1 MMLSPVRGWFVPVL
15 FSFALASGTCPAL
28 AQESEPDR
36 ANPLS
41 DALVPDS
48 TFSPSEVVRV
58 QLEALRHNDEQDRG
72 IAVAFRFAS
81 PANRGNTG
89 PLSRFIAMIKE
100 GPYALMLG
108 FREAAYG
115 PVETHVRPGPT
126 AGHADRHTGKRDLLV
141 LSVQAVGSA
150 LRGLLDDRCRTHR
163 ARSGTCR
170 IGFSSGIGIGQGR
183 YPVRRRHPAVATAA
197 SESPRNAGMTSVAN
211 NRIERSTISIGR
223 PPKFIQHTRLL
234 TPASSRSCSSFSMQV

>member
-81 PANRGNTG
+81 PANRANTG

-108 FREAAYG
+108 FRDAAYG
-115 PVETHVRPGPT
+115 PVETQSGQARQRVTLTGTRESVTYWFYLSRQSEPPYADCWMT
-126 AGHADRHTGKRDLLV
+126 DAVYMERAAG
-141 LSVQAVGSA
+141 
-150 LRGLLDDRCRTHR
+150 
-163 ARSGTCR
+163 
-170 IGFSSGIGIGQGR
+170 
-183 YPVRRRHPAVATAA
+183 
-197 SESPRNAGMTSVAN
+197 
-211 NRIERSTISIGR
+211 
-223 PPKFIQHTRLL
+223 
-234 TPASSRSCSSFSMQV
+234 QVI